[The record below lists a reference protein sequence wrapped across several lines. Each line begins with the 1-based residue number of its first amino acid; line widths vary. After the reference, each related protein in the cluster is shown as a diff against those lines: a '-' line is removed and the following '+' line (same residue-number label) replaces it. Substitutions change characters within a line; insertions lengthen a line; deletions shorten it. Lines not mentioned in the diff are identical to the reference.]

1 MDTDF
6 GSLGGA
12 SADFSSPGPSFTMPS
27 LATTSLVSLVSRDT
41 ISTKEKKTISLKR
54 GDISGE
60 NVSLE
65 DLVY

>member
-6 GSLGGA
+6 DSMGGA
-12 SADFSSPGPSFTMPS
+12 AAADFSSPGPSFVMPS
-27 LATTSLVSLVSRDT
+27 LATNSLVSLVSRDT
-41 ISTKEKKTISLKR
+41 ISTKEKKTITLKR

-65 DLVY
+65 DFG